1 MFASFNTNYEDSDFV
16 LLGIPFDKT
25 SSFRSGTAGAPKK
38 IRELSYCFE
47 PYMMEYDISLSDLK
61 LHDHGNLKDIE
72 DVEEM
77 GDKVSEIIKK
87 IIIDEKF
94 PIILGGEHS
103 ISPFTVSAFDKIF
116 DKINVVVLDAHLDY
130 RDEYEGDKRSH
141 ATVVKR
147 IEELEN
153 VENILIYG
161 VRSMAEES
169 KDLKKPEYYRPDELD
184 IVLERTEKITENPT
198 YLSIDIDV
206 LDPSFAPGVGN
217 PEPYGIKPKDV
228 KKIIGPLSK
237 NLVGLDIVET
247 NPKYDSSDITSNLAA
262 RFVYDTLGS
271 INQNKRK

>member
-1 MFASFNTNYEDSDFV
+1 MFASFGSNYDESDFV
-16 LLGIPFDKT
+16 LLGVPFDKT

-47 PYMMEYDISLSDLK
+47 PYMMEYDISLTDLK
-61 LHDHGNLKDIE
+61 LHDHGDLKKIE
-72 DVEEM
+72 DIKEM
-77 GDKVSEIIKK
+77 GDKVSEIVKK

-103 ISPFTVSAFDKIF
+103 ISPFAISAFDEIF

-130 RDEYEGDKRSH
+130 RDEYEGDRRSH

-147 IEELEN
+147 LEELEY
-153 VENILIYG
+153 VEDILVYG

-169 KDLKKPEYYRPDELD
+169 KDLKKPDYYKPDELD
-184 IVLERTEKITENPT
+184 IALEKMEKITENPI
-198 YLSIDIDV
+198 YLSIDMDV

-217 PEPYGIKPKDV
+217 PEPYGIKPEDV
-228 KKIIGPLSK
+228 KKIIESLSK

-247 NPKYDSSDITSNLAA
+247 NPKYDPSDITSNLAA
-262 RFVYDTLGS
+262 RFVYNTLGS